1 MNTFDITPIISMLVA
16 LIGLMITTILIPWIK
31 RKITA
36 EKYSQI
42 AAWVDVAVLAAE
54 QLYGA
59 GKGDE
64 KLAYVAALLHEKGI
78 EFDPENLKDEIRAM
92 IEAAVRTLGED
103 EIKAMV

>member
-1 MNTFDITPIISMLVA
+1 MDITPIISMLIA
-16 LIGLMITTILIPWIK
+16 LIGLMITSILIPWVK

-42 AAWVDVAVLAAE
+42 AGWVNIAVLAAE

-59 GKGDE
+59 GRGDE

-92 IEAAVRTLGED
+92 IEAAVRTLGDD